1 MQLLVM
7 KMSEKEIKDL
17 KTLIKSLD
25 IRLRN
30 EEITHEEYSDL
41 KRKYEEKL
49 QLEISLAKG
58 KSFLKDLSYISIS
71 GSGKI
76 TNSYISISGS
86 GKVEGWR
93 GGTIAISGSGKIS
106 DDEIK
111 ISGSAKLPGDLKTHT
126 VKASGSL
133 KADGSLE
140 STIFVCSGSCKIN
153 GSLIA
158 HDSAKISGSAKID
171 GSILAGRVVSSGS
184 IKVNGN
190 IKCREAEL
198 NGSYKIEESIECQ
211 EYFRSELESK
221 SSIDGDLICGGNITI
236 EISKGNGRL
245 NVNQIISQGE
255 VYIEGVTADYVSGRV
270 VKIGKECNI
279 GKVEEISQ

>member
-1 MQLLVM
+1 M
-7 KMSEKEIKDL
+7 KMSEKEIEDL

-41 KRKYEEKL
+41 KGKYEERL
-49 QLEISLAKG
+49 ELEISLAKE

-71 GSGKI
+71 GSAKI

-86 GKVEGWR
+86 GKVEGWK
-93 GGTIAISGSGKIS
+93 GGTIAISGTGKIS

-111 ISGSAKLPGDLKTHT
+111 VSGSAKLPGDLKTHT
-126 VKASGSL
+126 VKSTGSL
-133 KADGSLE
+133 KADGSIE
-140 STIFVCSGSCKIN
+140 STIFTSSGSCKIN

-158 HDSAKISGSAKID
+158 HESMKISGSGKID
-171 GSILAGRVVSSGS
+171 GSIIADKVVSSGS

-211 EYFRSELESK
+211 EYFKSELGSK
-221 SSIDGDLICGGNITI
+221 SSINGDLICGGDITI
-236 EISKGNGRL
+236 ELSKGNGKL
-245 NVNQIISQGE
+245 IVNQIISKGE
-255 VYIEGVTADYVSGRV
+255 VCIEGVTADYVSGRV
-270 VKIGKECNI
+270 VKILNESNI
-279 GKVEEISQ
+279 VKVEETSQ